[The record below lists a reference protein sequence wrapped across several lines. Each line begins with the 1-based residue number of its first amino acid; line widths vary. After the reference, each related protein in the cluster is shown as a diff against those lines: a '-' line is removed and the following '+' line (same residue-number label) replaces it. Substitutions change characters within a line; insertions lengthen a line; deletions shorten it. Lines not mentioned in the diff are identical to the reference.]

1 MPNGKAMTISLTV
14 ELMKNI
20 SLYKM
25 SYFPKAY
32 THSKSKI
39 KNELDLPN
47 YATKSNLIS
56 AIDANT
62 SKFAKELI

>member
-1 MPNGKAMTISLTV
+1 MPNGKAMIISLTV

-32 THSKSKI
+32 TQNKSKI
-39 KNELDLPN
+39 KN
-47 YATKSNLIS
+47 
-56 AIDANT
+56 
-62 SKFAKELI
+62 